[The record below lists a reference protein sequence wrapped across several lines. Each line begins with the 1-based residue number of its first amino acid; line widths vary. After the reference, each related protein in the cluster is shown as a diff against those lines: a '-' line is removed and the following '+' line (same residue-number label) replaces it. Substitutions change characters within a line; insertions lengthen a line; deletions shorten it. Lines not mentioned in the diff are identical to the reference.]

1 MKNLVLFGRS
11 PFVNKIDRQKIID
24 NNITIGLNYFAANNA
39 VDFSFCWDKYI
50 RPMSCVTTTFYHFEA
65 PTVEDRNAIQY
76 RPIISREP
84 FPIADFVEGKL
95 RLAFLCFIATAAI
108 NWAILMRKKALYLV
122 GIDHVETDKRFIH
135 NDNIDDEYGQN
146 MNQEIHKTFK
156 NYVYAAT
163 KYIDIYQTNPAVKD
177 DWNLPFVE
185 VESLY
190 V

>member
-50 RPMSCVTTTFYHFEA
+50 KPKSAKTTTFYHFEA

-76 RPIISREP
+76 RPMISREP
-84 FPIADFVEGKL
+84 FPSVDFIEGKL

-122 GIDHVETDKRFIH
+122 GIDHVETDKRFVH
-135 NDNIDDEYGQN
+135 NDDIYDEHGQN
-146 MNQEIHKTFK
+146 MHPEMHKTFK

-163 KYIDIYQTNPAVKD
+163 KYIDIFQTNPKVKH

-185 VESLY
+185 VETLY